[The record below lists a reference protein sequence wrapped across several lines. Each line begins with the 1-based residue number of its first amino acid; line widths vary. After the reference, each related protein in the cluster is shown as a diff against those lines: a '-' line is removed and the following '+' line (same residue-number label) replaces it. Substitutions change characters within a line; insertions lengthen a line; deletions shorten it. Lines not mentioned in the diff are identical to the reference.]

1 MTHNN
6 NYYGCIMATRWWLF
20 CSTLKRTP
28 HTYRRCWILQRSLTS
43 SSIEDLDFK
52 DTKRAFA
59 SISNQELQRAYFV
72 YKLFQYDRLVD
83 RSQQV
88 RNAILF

>member
-1 MTHNN
+1 
-6 NYYGCIMATRWWLF
+6 MATGRWLL
-20 CSTLKRTP
+20 CSTLKRTSLS
-28 HTYRRCWILQRSLTS
+28 YRRCWTLQRSLTNF
-43 SSIEDLDFK
+43 SSIEELDFK

-72 YKLFQYDRLVD
+72 YKLFQYDGLVD

-88 RNAILF
+88 RNTILF